1 MLTLGAESIVNRVLL
16 TSDSNADIN
25 PHYQP
30 TIIHN
35 SFICRKYFR
44 PKVITQLLQK
54 VDVMSLSIWQI
65 LLVVVL
71 FILLFGRGRIPALMG
86 DLAEGIRSFK
96 KGIAD
101 EQIQPVTNAAAEKV
115 QSVPLSEAVTAEAK
129 AEVKADAR
137 FEVQTDPLHQ
147 RQA

>member
-1 MLTLGAESIVNRVLL
+1 
-16 TSDSNADIN
+16 
-25 PHYQP
+25 
-30 TIIHN
+30 
-35 SFICRKYFR
+35 
-44 PKVITQLLQK
+44 
-54 VDVMSLSIWQI
+54 MSLSIWQI

-115 QSVPLSEAVTAEAK
+115 QSAPLSEAMTAEAK
-129 AEVKADAR
+129 AEVKTDAR
-137 FEVQTDPLHQ
+137 SEVQTDPLHQ